1 MKTIRDFINLV
12 EADEIDPSKVSV
24 DQPAPAA
31 GTDMASRLQAAVPNE
46 EGVKMVPLTAEEIR
60 KFRDVLKRMDAIL
73 VNYLDKDKKPFESVD
88 FESMTEGEQR
98 QYIMQNLHLLS
109 ETDQMVVLRSLMSEG
124 WKKDALKYGIEKIAT
139 PMVKGVWNAGKGIAS
154 RVYNS
159 GEKAV
164 GTIFNRVV
172 IPFIQLGMIGGTA
185 VYTVNHW
192 SEIFP
197 PNPAI
202 DRMLSPEDKE
212 EFDRL
217 GDEAEK
223 GILAALPRGYSYA
236 YPEDLSNEI
245 AAMQVRYKKL
255 SDAAEELARSSRRTA
270 KPEPGII
277 DQAGDYIKGAG
288 DYIKGL
294 TK

>member
-1 MKTIRDFINLV
+1 MQTDQLKKHLQLFTEGTPVPAEDLPV
-12 EADEIDPSKVSV
+12 ADA
-24 DQPAPAA
+24 PAPVA
-31 GTDMASRLQAAVPNE
+31 GTDMASRLRAAVPNE
-46 EGVKMVPLTAEEIR
+46 NGIKMVPLTAEEIK
-60 KFRDVLKRMDAIL
+60 KFRDILKRMDAIL
-73 VNYLDKDKKPFESVD
+73 VNYRDKNKKPFESVD
-88 FESMTEGEQR
+88 FESMTENEQR

-109 ETDQMVVLRSLMSEG
+109 EADQMVVLRSLMSEDRVKVAG
-124 WKKDALKYGIEKIAT
+124 DIAKYGIEKIGIPA
-139 PMVKGVWNAGKGIAS
+139 VKWLAGT
-154 RVYNS
+154 
-159 GEKAV
+159 GEKMI
-164 GTIFNRVV
+164 GGIFNRLVV
-172 IPFIQLGMIGGTA
+172 PALQLGTIGGLS
-185 VYTVNHW
+185 VYTWNHW

-202 DRMLSPEDKE
+202 DRMLSPEDKK

-217 GDEAEK
+217 GEEAETQV
-223 GILAALPRGYSYA
+223 LVALPQGYKYA

-255 SDAAEELARSSRRTA
+255 SDAAEELARSSRSTT

-277 DQAGDYIKGAG
+277 DRAG